1 MMSTKNRVVML
12 PLVLAVCLCAPFAS
26 ASHAGTQGARQR
38 GARRAA
44 QAKFVKQEEV
54 VTFARAG
61 RVRVR
66 AVEVPRSLPR
76 LEFASAATGRALLSL
91 PVGTSDARAYRIEAY
106 ETPMNPLVRFVVLDP
121 PGMLGPLVVVVAVKP
136 GGTDHGFETSVVGEV
151 GGRLKVLTPAPLGN
165 SIQGG
170 VFVGDLGGGRGHG
183 LAAWNFIWEEEAHYG
198 AHRYEVRLLAFD
210 ARRGAFRRGGPLR
223 TKAKHASASD
233 ALAELGLPRYAN
245 LLDEL
250 PDIKEYRRN

>member
-1 MMSTKNRVVML
+1 MIL
-12 PLVLAVCLCAPFAS
+12 LAWSVGLCASPVAYARAS
-26 ASHAGTQGARQR
+26 GAQRR

-44 QAKFVKQEEV
+44 AAAKFVKQEEV

-66 AVEVPRSLPR
+66 AVEVPRGLPR
-76 LEFASAATGRALLSL
+76 LEFASAATGRGLLSL
-91 PVGTSDARAYRIEAY
+91 PVGTSDARSFRIEPW
-106 ETPMNPLVRFVVLDP
+106 ETPMNPLVRFVVMSA
-121 PGMLGPLVVVVAVKP
+121 PGLPGPLVVAVAVKP

-151 GGRLKVLTPAPLGN
+151 GGRLKVLTNAPLVN
-165 SIQGG
+165 NIQGG
-170 VFVGDLGGGRGHG
+170 VFVGDLGGGRGPG
-183 LAAWNFIWEEEAHYG
+183 VAAWNFIWEEEAHYG

-210 ARRGAFRRGGPLR
+210 ARRGAFRSARPLR

-245 LLDEL
+245 LLDEW
-250 PDIKEYRRN
+250 PAIKEYRRN